1 MSKAET
7 IIRCMNTFLMAGL
20 LFIPIFTGLFK
31 TSKMP
36 VREGLIVTSVGY
48 LIAFIVIF
56 VGIQFALK

>member
-1 MSKAET
+1 
-7 IIRCMNTFLMAGL
+7 MNTFLMAGL